1 MVHIRRLEEYAKE
14 NNVPIMMKD
23 GIEFLIQY
31 IKDNNV
37 KTVLEIGSA
46 IGYSAIRMALVDK
59 DIKVTTI
66 ERDTNRFNEA
76 VKNIK
81 EFNLENQ
88 IEIIN
93 ADALEYTTDKQF
105 DLIFID
111 AAKAQYIKFFEKY
124 KINLKQDG
132 TIISDNLDFH
142 GLVKNPELTTNRNTK
157 QLVRKINTYIE
168 FLKENKE
175 FKTEFISLGDGIG
188 ISKKTVIIDCLS
200 LYKKLTKN

>member
-1 MVHIRRLEEYAKE
+1 MVHIRRLEEYAKK
-14 NNVPIMMKD
+14 NNIPIMMSD
-23 GIEFLIQY
+23 GIEFLTQY
-31 IKDNNV
+31 IKENNV
-37 KTVLEIGSA
+37 KTILEIGSA

-59 DIKVTTI
+59 SIKVTTI
-66 ERDTNRFNEA
+66 ERDTNRYNEA

-88 IEIIN
+88 IEIFN
-93 ADALEYTTDKQF
+93 ADALEFETDKQF

-157 QLVRKINTYIE
+157 QLVRKINTYID

-188 ISKKTVIIDCLS
+188 ISKRQS
-200 LYKKLTKN
+200 

>member
-1 MVHIRRLEEYAKE
+1 MVHIRVIEEYAKE

-23 GIEFLIQY
+23 GIEFLTNY
-31 IKDNNV
+31 IKENNV
-37 KTVLEIGSA
+37 KTILEIGSA
-46 IGYSAIRMALVDK
+46 IGYSAIKMALVDK

-66 ERDTNRFNEA
+66 ERDINRFNEA

-81 EFNLENQ
+81 EFNLENH

-124 KINLKQDG
+124 KTNLKQNG

-142 GLVKNPELTTNRNTK
+142 GLVKNPELTSNRNTK

-168 FLKENKE
+168 LLKEDKE

-188 ISKKTVIIDCLS
+188 ISKRQS
-200 LYKKLTKN
+200 

>member
-23 GIEFLIQY
+23 GIEFLTQY
-31 IKDNNV
+31 IKENNV
-37 KTVLEIGSA
+37 KTILEIGSA

-59 DIKVTTI
+59 DIEVTTI
-66 ERDTNRFNEA
+66 ERDTNRYEEA

-88 IEIIN
+88 IDLIN
-93 ADALEYTTDKQF
+93 ADALEYNTEKQF

-124 KINLKQDG
+124 KTNLKQNG

-188 ISKKTVIIDCLS
+188 ISKRQS
-200 LYKKLTKN
+200 

>member
-1 MVHIRRLEEYAKE
+1 MVHIRRLEEYAKA
-14 NNVPIMMKD
+14 NNVPIMLKD
-23 GIEFLIQY
+23 GIEFLTQY

-37 KTVLEIGSA
+37 KSILEIGSA

-59 DIKVTTI
+59 DIKITTI
-66 ERDTNRFNEA
+66 ERDKERYNEA

-81 EFNLENQ
+81 EFNLEDQ
-88 IEIIN
+88 IEIFN
-93 ADALEYTTDKQF
+93 EDALDFETDKQY

-124 KINLKQDG
+124 KTNLKQDG
-132 TIISDNLDFH
+132 TIISDNLDIH
-142 GLVKNPELTTNRNTK
+142 GLVKNPELTTNRNTI
-157 QLVRKINTYIE
+157 QLVKKINIYIE

-188 ISKKTVIIDCLS
+188 ISKRQS
-200 LYKKLTKN
+200 

>member
-14 NNVPIMMKD
+14 HNVPIMMKD
-23 GIEFLIQY
+23 GIEFLTQY

-66 ERDTNRFNEA
+66 ERDIERYNEA

-81 EFNLENQ
+81 EFNLEDQ
-88 IEIIN
+88 IEIFN
-93 ADALEYTTDKQF
+93 ADALDFETDKQY

-124 KINLKQDG
+124 KLNLKQDG

-157 QLVRKINTYIE
+157 QLVRKINTYID

-188 ISKKTVIIDCLS
+188 ISKRQS
-200 LYKKLTKN
+200 

>member
-1 MVHIRRLEEYAKE
+1 MVHIRVIEEYAKE

-23 GIEFLIQY
+23 GIEFLTQY

-46 IGYSAIRMALVDK
+46 IGYSAIKMALVDES
-59 DIKVTTI
+59 IRVTTI
-66 ERDTNRFNEA
+66 ERDTNRYNEA

-124 KINLKQDG
+124 KTNLKQEG

-142 GLVKNPELTTNRNTK
+142 GLVKNPELTSNRNTK

-188 ISKKTVIIDCLS
+188 ISKRQS
-200 LYKKLTKN
+200 

>member
-14 NNVPIMMKD
+14 HNVPIMMKD
-23 GIEFLIQY
+23 GIEFLTQY

-66 ERDTNRFNEA
+66 ERDKERYNEA

-81 EFNLENQ
+81 EFNLEDQ
-88 IEIIN
+88 IEIFN
-93 ADALEYTTDKQF
+93 ADALEYTTEKQY

-124 KINLKQDG
+124 KLNLKQNG

-188 ISKKTVIIDCLS
+188 ISKRQS
-200 LYKKLTKN
+200 

>member
-1 MVHIRRLEEYAKE
+1 MVHIRVIEEYAKE

-23 GIEFLIQY
+23 GIEFLTNY
-31 IKDNNV
+31 IKENNV
-37 KTVLEIGSA
+37 KTILEIGSA
-46 IGYSAIRMALVDK
+46 IGYSAIRMALVDES
-59 DIKVTTI
+59 IKVTTI
-66 ERDTNRFNEA
+66 ERDTNRYNEA

-124 KINLKQDG
+124 KTNLKQNG

-142 GLVKNPELTTNRNTK
+142 GLVKNPELTSNRNTK

-188 ISKKTVIIDCLS
+188 ISKRQS
-200 LYKKLTKN
+200 

>member
-23 GIEFLIQY
+23 GIEFLTQY

-37 KTVLEIGSA
+37 KRVLEIGSA

-93 ADALEYTTDKQF
+93 ADALEYATNKQF

-142 GLVKNPELTTNRNTK
+142 GLVKNPELTSNRNTK

-188 ISKKTVIIDCLS
+188 ISKRQS
-200 LYKKLTKN
+200 

>member
-23 GIEFLIQY
+23 GIEFLTQY
-31 IKDNNV
+31 IKENNV
-37 KTVLEIGSA
+37 KRVLEIGSA

-66 ERDTNRFNEA
+66 ERDTNRYNEA

-124 KINLKQDG
+124 KTNLKQDG

-142 GLVKNPELTTNRNTK
+142 GLVKNPELTSNRNTK

-188 ISKKTVIIDCLS
+188 ISKRQS
-200 LYKKLTKN
+200 

>member
-1 MVHIRRLEEYAKE
+1 MVHIRVIEEYAKE

-23 GIEFLIQY
+23 GIEFLTQY
-31 IKDNNV
+31 IKENNV
-37 KTVLEIGSA
+37 KTILEIGSA

-59 DIKVTTI
+59 SIKVTTI
-66 ERDTNRFNEA
+66 ERDKNRYNEA

-81 EFNLENQ
+81 EFNLEKQ

-93 ADALEYTTDKQF
+93 TDALEYTTDKQF

-124 KINLKQDG
+124 KKNLNQDG

-188 ISKKTVIIDCLS
+188 ISKRQS
-200 LYKKLTKN
+200 

>member
-1 MVHIRRLEEYAKE
+1 MVHIRVIEEYAKE

-23 GIEFLIQY
+23 GIEFLTQY
-31 IKDNNV
+31 IKENNV
-37 KTVLEIGSA
+37 KRELEIGSA

-59 DIKVTTI
+59 SIKVTTI
-66 ERDTNRFNEA
+66 ERDTNRYKEA

-93 ADALEYTTDKQF
+93 ADALEYEDKKQY

-124 KINLKQDG
+124 KTNLKQDG

-142 GLVKNPELTTNRNTK
+142 GLVKNPELTSNRNTK

-188 ISKKTVIIDCLS
+188 ISKRQS
-200 LYKKLTKN
+200 

>member
-1 MVHIRRLEEYAKE
+1 MVHIRVIEEYAKE

-23 GIEFLIQY
+23 GIEFLTNY
-31 IKDNNV
+31 IKENNV
-37 KTVLEIGSA
+37 KRVLEIGSA
-46 IGYSAIRMALVDK
+46 IGYSAIRMALVDES
-59 DIKVTTI
+59 IKVTTI
-66 ERDTNRFNEA
+66 ERDTNRYNEA

-124 KINLKQDG
+124 KTNLKQDG

-142 GLVKNPELTTNRNTK
+142 GLVKNPELTSNRNTK

-188 ISKKTVIIDCLS
+188 ISKRQS
-200 LYKKLTKN
+200 

>member
-1 MVHIRRLEEYAKE
+1 MVHIRVIEEYAKE

-23 GIEFLIQY
+23 GIEFLTNY
-31 IKDNNV
+31 IKENNV
-37 KTVLEIGSA
+37 KRVLEIGSA
-46 IGYSAIRMALVDK
+46 IGYSAIRMALVDES
-59 DIKVTTI
+59 IKITTI
-66 ERDTNRFNEA
+66 ERDTNRYNEA

-124 KINLKQDG
+124 KTNLKQNG

-142 GLVKNPELTTNRNTK
+142 GLVKNPELTSNRNTK

-188 ISKKTVIIDCLS
+188 ISKRQS
-200 LYKKLTKN
+200 

>member
-1 MVHIRRLEEYAKE
+1 MVHIRELEEYAKI

-23 GIEFLIQY
+23 GIEFLTQY
-31 IKDNNV
+31 IKENNV
-37 KTVLEIGSA
+37 KTILEIGSA
-46 IGYSAIRMALVDK
+46 IGYSAIKMALVDK
-59 DIKVTTI
+59 SIKVTTI

-81 EFNLENQ
+81 EFKLENQ

-93 ADALEYTTDKQF
+93 ADALEYEDKKQY

-124 KINLKQDG
+124 RINLKQNG

-188 ISKKTVIIDCLS
+188 ISKRQS
-200 LYKKLTKN
+200 

>member
-1 MVHIRRLEEYAKE
+1 MVHIRVIEEYAKE

-23 GIEFLIQY
+23 GIEFLTQY
-31 IKDNNV
+31 IKENNV
-37 KTVLEIGSA
+37 KTILEIGSA

-59 DIKVTTI
+59 SIKVTTI
-66 ERDTNRFNEA
+66 ERDKNRYNEA

-93 ADALEYTTDKQF
+93 TDALEYTTDKQF

-124 KINLKQDG
+124 KKNLNQNG

-142 GLVKNPELTTNRNTK
+142 GLVKNPELTSNRNTK

-188 ISKKTVIIDCLS
+188 ISKRHQ
-200 LYKKLTKN
+200 

>member
-14 NNVPIMMKD
+14 HNVPIMMKD
-23 GIEFLIQY
+23 GIEFLTQY

-37 KTVLEIGSA
+37 KTALEIGSA
-46 IGYSAIRMALVDK
+46 IGYSAIRMALVDNT
-59 DIKVTTI
+59 IKVTTI
-66 ERDTNRFNEA
+66 ERDTVRYNEA

-88 IEIIN
+88 IEIFN
-93 ADALEYTTDKQF
+93 ADALDFETDKQY

-124 KINLKQDG
+124 KNNLKQDG

-142 GLVKNPELTTNRNTK
+142 GLVKNPELTSNRNTK

-188 ISKKTVIIDCLS
+188 ISKRRS
-200 LYKKLTKN
+200 

>member
-23 GIEFLIQY
+23 GIEFLTQY
-31 IKDNNV
+31 IKENNV
-37 KTVLEIGSA
+37 KRVLEIGSA

-132 TIISDNLDFH
+132 TI
-142 GLVKNPELTTNRNTK
+142 KNPELTTNRNTK

-188 ISKKTVIIDCLS
+188 ISKRQS
-200 LYKKLTKN
+200 

>member
-1 MVHIRRLEEYAKE
+1 MVHIRVIEEYAKE

-23 GIEFLIQY
+23 GIEFLTQY
-31 IKDNNV
+31 IKENNV

-59 DIKVTTI
+59 SIKVTTI
-66 ERDTNRFNEA
+66 ERDTNRYKEA

-93 ADALEYTTDKQF
+93 ADALEYEDKKQF

-124 KINLKQDG
+124 KTNLKQNG

-142 GLVKNPELTTNRNTK
+142 GLVKNPELTSNRNTK

-188 ISKKTVIIDCLS
+188 ISKRQS
-200 LYKKLTKN
+200 

>member
-1 MVHIRRLEEYAKE
+1 MVHIRRLEEYAKK
-14 NNVPIMMKD
+14 NNIPIMLKD
-23 GIEFLIQY
+23 GIEFLTQY
-31 IKDNNV
+31 IKENNV
-37 KTVLEIGSA
+37 KTILEIGSA

-59 DIKVTTI
+59 DIEVTTI
-66 ERDTNRFNEA
+66 ERDTNRYEEA

-88 IEIIN
+88 IDLIN
-93 ADALEYTTDKQF
+93 ADALEYNTEKQF

-124 KINLKQDG
+124 KTNLKQNG

-188 ISKKTVIIDCLS
+188 ISKRQS
-200 LYKKLTKN
+200 

>member
-1 MVHIRRLEEYAKE
+1 MVHIRELEEYAKI

-23 GIEFLIQY
+23 GIEFLTQY
-31 IKDNNV
+31 IKENNV
-37 KTVLEIGSA
+37 KTILEIGSA
-46 IGYSAIRMALVDK
+46 IGYSAIKMALVDK
-59 DIKVTTI
+59 SIKVTTI

-93 ADALEYTTDKQF
+93 ADALEYEDDKQY

-124 KINLKQDG
+124 KTNLKQEG

-142 GLVKNPELTTNRNTK
+142 GLVKNPELTSNRNTK

-188 ISKKTVIIDCLS
+188 ISKRQS
-200 LYKKLTKN
+200 

>member
-14 NNVPIMMKD
+14 HNVPIMMKD
-23 GIEFLIQY
+23 GIEFLTDY
-31 IKDNNV
+31 IKKNNV

-59 DIKVTTI
+59 DIKVTTL
-66 ERDTNRFNEA
+66 ERDIIRFNEA

-88 IEIIN
+88 IDLIN
-93 ADALEYTTDKQF
+93 ADALEYNTDKQF

-124 KINLKQDG
+124 KENLKQNG

-142 GLVKNPELTTNRNTK
+142 GLVKNPELTTNRNTI
-157 QLVRKINTYIE
+157 QLVKKINNYIE

-188 ISKKTVIIDCLS
+188 ISKRQS
-200 LYKKLTKN
+200 

>member
-1 MVHIRRLEEYAKE
+1 MVHIRVIEEYAKE

-23 GIEFLIQY
+23 GIEFLTDY
-31 IKDNNV
+31 IKENNV
-37 KTVLEIGSA
+37 KTILEIGSA
-46 IGYSAIRMALVDK
+46 IGYSAIRMALVDES
-59 DIKVTTI
+59 IKITTI
-66 ERDTNRFNEA
+66 ERDTSRFNEA

-111 AAKAQYIKFFEKY
+111 AAKAQYIKLFEKY
-124 KINLKQDG
+124 KTNLKQDG

-142 GLVKNPELTTNRNTK
+142 GLVKNPELTSNRNTK

-188 ISKKTVIIDCLS
+188 ISKRQS
-200 LYKKLTKN
+200 

>member
-1 MVHIRRLEEYAKE
+1 MVHIRVIEEYAKE
-14 NNVPIMMKD
+14 HNVPIMMKD
-23 GIEFLIQY
+23 GIEFLTQY

-66 ERDTNRFNEA
+66 ERDKERYNEA

-88 IEIIN
+88 IEIFN
-93 ADALEYTTDKQF
+93 EDALDFETEKQF

-124 KINLKQDG
+124 KTNLKKDG

-157 QLVRKINTYIE
+157 QLVRKINTYID

-188 ISKKTVIIDCLS
+188 ISKRQS
-200 LYKKLTKN
+200 